1 MEPDDLDDL
10 AAVGVFARIR
20 PGSDAPRDPSIVVR
34 KRYDVAQDLQVRN
47 LEFSLDWVFDSDA
60 SQEEVY
66 EIVAEQRVA
75 RLLRGY
81 NVEALFDKQLCVP
94 CRSITSCERQQLP

>member
-1 MEPDDLDDL
+1 MLDELDDSDL

-47 LEFSLDWVFDSDA
+47 LEFSLDWIFDSDA
-60 SQEEVY
+60 SQEELY

-75 RLLRGY
+75 RMLRGY
-81 NVEALFDKQLCVP
+81 NVSLLAYGFMLATRQLCGLGV
-94 CRSITSCERQQLP
+94 QV